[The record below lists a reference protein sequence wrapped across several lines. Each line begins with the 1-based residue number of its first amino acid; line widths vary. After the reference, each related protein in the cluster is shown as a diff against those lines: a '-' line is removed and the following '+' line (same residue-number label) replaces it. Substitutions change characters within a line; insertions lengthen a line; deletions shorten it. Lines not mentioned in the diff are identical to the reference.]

1 MSLVYIKREGRFN
14 MNLFQNPLFLIIL
27 LGILF
32 LGLLALAILFFF
44 YTKKPID
51 KDKKENQ
58 ATRFNALL
66 EIDKENE
73 GLEPIVYEKIGF
85 QELCEAF
92 RSYAASELGLYYSKE
107 DIRRFI
113 AGLATSHIMILQG
126 MSGTGKTSLAYA
138 FGRFIENDSAIIPV
152 QPMWKERTDLIGYY
166 NEFTKKFNETP
177 FLEEMYKANYKPDM
191 HITILDEMNIARVE
205 YYFAE
210 FLSLLEIPDPESR
223 YIDVVSSK
231 FENDP
236 KLLKNGQIKL
246 PDNMWFI
253 GTVNNDD
260 STFSI
265 SDKVYDRAMIMNL
278 DKRATPFDAENPGT
292 KKISA
297 FDFIE
302 LSKEIDRAY
311 TMSSELTDLLTKL
324 DLYLQ
329 DNFYISF
336 GNRINRQIHQYLAS
350 YIACGG
356 DEMEALDDILA
367 KKVFRKLGNG
377 SQALVKKE
385 IDNLF
390 EMLDELFGE
399 GKMEECR
406 SAILRIAQ
414 TTR

>member
-1 MSLVYIKREGRFN
+1 
-14 MNLFQNPLFLIIL
+14 
-27 LGILF
+27 
-32 LGLLALAILFFF
+32 
-44 YTKKPID
+44 
-51 KDKKENQ
+51 
-58 ATRFNALL
+58 
-66 EIDKENE
+66 
-73 GLEPIVYEKIGF
+73 
-85 QELCEAF
+85 
-92 RSYAASELGLYYSKE
+92 
-107 DIRRFI
+107 
-113 AGLATSHIMILQG
+113 
-126 MSGTGKTSLAYA
+126 
-138 FGRFIENDSAIIPV
+138 
-152 QPMWKERTDLIGYY
+152 MWKERTDLIGYY

-297 FDFIE
+297 FDFIG
-302 LSKEIDRAY
+302 LAREIDKAY

-324 DLYLQ
+324 DLS
-329 DNFYISF
+329 SF
-336 GNRINRQIHQYLAS
+336 AS

>member
-1 MSLVYIKREGRFN
+1 

-66 EIDKENE
+66 EIDKANE

-166 NEFTKKFNETP
+166 NEFIKKFNETP

-297 FDFIE
+297 FDFIG
-302 LSKEIDRAY
+302 LAKEIDKAY

>member
-1 MSLVYIKREGRFN
+1 

-66 EIDKENE
+66 EIDKANE

-152 QPMWKERTDLIGYY
+152 QPMWKERSDLIGYY

-297 FDFIE
+297 FDFIG
-302 LSKEIDRAY
+302 LAREIDKAY

-336 GNRINRQIHQYLAS
+336 GNRINRQIHQYLAC

>member
-1 MSLVYIKREGRFN
+1 
-14 MNLFQNPLFLIIL
+14 MNLFQNPVFLIIL
-27 LGILF
+27 LGVLF
-32 LGLLALAILFFF
+32 VGICALGVLFYL
-44 YTKKPID
+44 YTKNPHD
-51 KDKKENQ
+51 KDKKE
-58 ATRFNALL
+58 ALKSRFTSLID
-66 EIDKENE
+66 IDKENE
-73 GLEPIVYEKIGF
+73 NKEETVYSPITFKGV
-85 QELCEAF
+85 CDDF
-92 RSYAASELGLYYSKE
+92 RSYAASALGLYYSE
-107 DIRRFI
+107 MDIRRFI
-113 AGLATSHIMILQG
+113 TGLATSHIMILQG

-138 FGRFIENDSAIIPV
+138 FGRFTENDSAIIPV

-177 FLEEMYKANYKPDM
+177 FLESLYKANYSKDM
-191 HITILDEMNIARVE
+191 FITILDEMNIARVE

-223 YIDVVSSK
+223 YIDVVSARLPG
-231 FENDP
+231 DP
-236 KLLKNGQIKL
+236 IKLKEGQIKL

-278 DKRATPFDAENPGT
+278 DKRAVPFDAQNPGS

-297 FDFIE
+297 EDF
-302 LSKEIDRAY
+302 LRLAKETTDSYQVRD
-311 TMSSELTDLLTKL
+311 ELTELLTKL

-336 GNRINRQIHQYLAS
+336 GNRINRQIKQYLAC

-377 SQALVKKE
+377 SAALVKKE
-385 IDNLF
+385 IDGLF
-390 EMLDELFGE
+390 DKLDELFGSE
-399 GKMEECR
+399 SMPLSKE
-406 SAILRIAQ
+406 AIIRISQ
-414 TTR
+414 TAR

>member
-1 MSLVYIKREGRFN
+1 

-191 HITILDEMNIARVE
+191 HITILDEMNIARV
-205 YYFAE
+205 
-210 FLSLLEIPDPESR
+210 
-223 YIDVVSSK
+223 
-231 FENDP
+231 
-236 KLLKNGQIKL
+236 
-246 PDNMWFI
+246 
-253 GTVNNDD
+253 
-260 STFSI
+260 
-265 SDKVYDRAMIMNL
+265 
-278 DKRATPFDAENPGT
+278 
-292 KKISA
+292 
-297 FDFIE
+297 
-302 LSKEIDRAY
+302 
-311 TMSSELTDLLTKL
+311 
-324 DLYLQ
+324 
-329 DNFYISF
+329 
-336 GNRINRQIHQYLAS
+336 
-350 YIACGG
+350 
-356 DEMEALDDILA
+356 
-367 KKVFRKLGNG
+367 
-377 SQALVKKE
+377 
-385 IDNLF
+385 
-390 EMLDELFGE
+390 
-399 GKMEECR
+399 
-406 SAILRIAQ
+406 
-414 TTR
+414 

>member
-1 MSLVYIKREGRFN
+1 

-66 EIDKENE
+66 EIDKANE

-126 MSGTGKTSLAYA
+126 MSGTGKTPLAYA

-152 QPMWKERTDLIGYY
+152 QPMWKERSDLIGYY

-297 FDFIE
+297 FDFIG
-302 LSKEIDRAY
+302 LAREIDKAY

-336 GNRINRQIHQYLAS
+336 GNRINRQIHQYLAC

>member
-138 FGRFIENDSAIIPV
+138 FGRFIEDDSAIIPV

-297 FDFIE
+297 FDFIG
-302 LSKEIDRAY
+302 LAKEIDKAY

-336 GNRINRQIHQYLAS
+336 GNRINRQIHQYLAN

>member
-1 MSLVYIKREGRFN
+1 
-14 MNLFQNPLFLIIL
+14 MNLFQNPFFLIIL

-210 FLSLLEIPDPESR
+210 FLSLLEIPDQESR

-390 EMLDELFGE
+390 
-399 GKMEECR
+399 
-406 SAILRIAQ
+406 
-414 TTR
+414 

>member
-1 MSLVYIKREGRFN
+1 
-14 MNLFQNPLFLIIL
+14 
-27 LGILF
+27 
-32 LGLLALAILFFF
+32 
-44 YTKKPID
+44 
-51 KDKKENQ
+51 
-58 ATRFNALL
+58 
-66 EIDKENE
+66 
-73 GLEPIVYEKIGF
+73 
-85 QELCEAF
+85 
-92 RSYAASELGLYYSKE
+92 
-107 DIRRFI
+107 
-113 AGLATSHIMILQG
+113 
-126 MSGTGKTSLAYA
+126 
-138 FGRFIENDSAIIPV
+138 
-152 QPMWKERTDLIGYY
+152 
-166 NEFTKKFNETP
+166 
-177 FLEEMYKANYKPDM
+177 
-191 HITILDEMNIARVE
+191 
-205 YYFAE
+205 
-210 FLSLLEIPDPESR
+210 
-223 YIDVVSSK
+223 
-231 FENDP
+231 
-236 KLLKNGQIKL
+236 
-246 PDNMWFI
+246 
-253 GTVNNDD
+253 
-260 STFSI
+260 
-265 SDKVYDRAMIMNL
+265 MIMNL

-297 FDFIE
+297 FDFIG
-302 LSKEIDRAY
+302 LAKEIDKAY
-311 TMSSELTDLLTKL
+311 AMSSELTDLLTKL

>member
-1 MSLVYIKREGRFN
+1 

-66 EIDKENE
+66 EIDKANE

-210 FLSLLEIPDPESR
+210 FLSLMEIPSSSRYLEIISSTSVHDP
-223 YIDVVSSK
+223 VK
-231 FENDP
+231 M
-236 KLLKNGQIKL
+236 KNGQLRL
-246 PDNMWFI
+246 PDNIWFI
-253 GTVNNDD
+253 GTANNDD
-260 STFSI
+260 STFAI
-265 SDKVYDRAMIMNL
+265 SDKVYDRAMVLNL
-278 DKRATPFDAENPGT
+278 DHKADAFTVDSWRHVRMN
-292 KKISA
+292 A
-297 FDFIE
+297 YDF
-302 LSKEIDRAY
+302 LKMAKEAMAEYRLRY
-311 TMSSELTDLLTKL
+311 KYKNKLERL
-324 DLYLQ
+324 DLYMQETFRL
-329 DNFYISF
+329 SF
-336 GNRINRQIHQYLAS
+336 GNRINKQIEEYTSLYVAS
-350 YIACGG
+350 GG
-356 DEMEALDDILA
+356 DELDALDDILS
-367 KKVFRKLGNG
+367 KKVFSKLVGGNSLYLKRK
-377 SQALVKKE
+377 SKE
-385 IDNLF
+385 LLDK
-390 EMLDELFGE
+390 LDELFGQNRMVLCKE
-399 GKMEECR
+399 V
-406 SAILRIAQ
+406 ILRLV
-414 TTR
+414 R

>member
-1 MSLVYIKREGRFN
+1 

-297 FDFIE
+297 FDFIG
-302 LSKEIDRAY
+302 LAKEIDKAY
-311 TMSSELTDLLTKL
+311 TMSSELSDLLTKL

-336 GNRINRQIHQYLAS
+336 GNRINRQIHQYLAC

>member
-1 MSLVYIKREGRFN
+1 
-14 MNLFQNPLFLIIL
+14 MNLFRNPVFLIIL
-27 LGILF
+27 LGVLF
-32 LGLLALAILFFF
+32 LGILALAILFYF
-44 YTKKPID
+44 YTKNP
-51 KDKKENQ
+51 KDNSKDENGGSRFQ
-58 ATRFNALL
+58 ALI
-66 EIDKENE
+66 EIDKKNENLVPVNYSQFTFE
-73 GLEPIVYEKIGF
+73 
-85 QELCEAF
+85 QLCENF
-92 RSYAASELGLYYSKE
+92 RNYAASSLGLYYSME

-113 AGLATSHIMILQG
+113 SGLATSHIMILQG

-138 FGRFIENDSAIIPV
+138 FGRFTENDSEIIPV

-177 FLEEMYKANYKPDM
+177 FLEALYEANYSKDM
-191 HITILDEMNIARVE
+191 FITILDEMNIARVE

-231 FENDP
+231 FSNDP
-236 KLLKNGQIKL
+236 VMLKNGQIKL

-292 KKISA
+292 MRI
-297 FDFIE
+297 
-302 LSKEIDRAY
+302 
-311 TMSSELTDLLTKL
+311 SSEDFLNLAKKTYSDYSLKEELLDLLTKL

-329 DNFYISF
+329 ENFYISF
-336 GNRINRQIHQYLAS
+336 GNRINRQIKQYLAI

-377 SQALVKKE
+377 SAALVKKE
-385 IDNLF
+385 IDSLNDK
-390 EMLDELFGE
+390 LDELFGE
-399 GKMEECR
+399 CSMKECR
-406 SAILRIAQ
+406 MAINKISQQAR
-414 TTR
+414 

>member
-1 MSLVYIKREGRFN
+1 

-278 DKRATPFDAENPGT
+278 DKRATPFDAQNPGSS
-292 KKISA
+292 KISA
-297 FDFIE
+297 TEFINLARETYKNYSMKEE
-302 LSKEIDRAY
+302 LV
-311 TMSSELTDLLTKL
+311 DLLLKL
-324 DLYLQ
+324 DMYLQ

-336 GNRINRQIHQYLAS
+336 GNRINRQINQYLAV

-377 SQALVKKE
+377 SAALVKKE
-385 IDNLF
+385 IEALF
-390 EMLDELFGE
+390 EKLDELFGE
-399 GKMEECR
+399 GAMPECR
-406 SAILRIAQ
+406 QQILRISQ
-414 TTR
+414 TAR